1 MFHPL
6 KNLLLFVGVL
16 LLMSGCG
23 QKGPLF
29 LKEQRNPE
37 PTVAEQTETT
47 ATTAHENTRDESAQQ
62 PEQIN
67 NINAE

>member
-16 LLMSGCG
+16 LLMTGCG

-29 LKEQRNPE
+29 LKEQRNPA
-37 PTVAEQTETT
+37 PTVAQQTETT
-47 ATTAHENTRDESAQQ
+47 ATTVHENTKDEPAQQ
-62 PEQIN
+62 SEEIN
-67 NINAE
+67 NINAA